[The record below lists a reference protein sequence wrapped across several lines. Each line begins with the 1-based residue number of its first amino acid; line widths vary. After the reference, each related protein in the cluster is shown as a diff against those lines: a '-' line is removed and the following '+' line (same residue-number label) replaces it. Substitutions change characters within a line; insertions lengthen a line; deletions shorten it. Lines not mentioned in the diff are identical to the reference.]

1 MATTSIPSNLLNVTN
16 GVPLT
21 QPAKQPE
28 SVQKIEENVSLT
40 VTDQPAQKVVQAISG
55 EEQSTSGTK
64 IDTPFNTEAQALL
77 SQTGEIG
84 FSITKPAQTDSADI
98 YGFYIKDKS
107 AIPIGGQIVWS
118 NTQDTRSHIAD
129 IYGANPADLG
139 FFVIPNGA
147 ETATNLEDG
156 AAVSFQKDQNGNW
169 LAVTEA
175 GQILK
180 GQDGINI
187 QFSNANL
194 NEGRQKSLSLIE
206 TPPPQ
211 DQVAMAAPQ
220 INPNLPANPLL
231 NAQMSTMPVAQ
242 QATSQAVN
250 SQNSAEHVKRFY
262 GEQKWQRLSASN
274 TEVPAQQNAA
284 ETPDESYNIL
294 RLSESNQDK
303 SNDRQHFEVNIEEI
317 LQSADKADA
326 VSGNLAILTGIR
338 KFASQFLPPHHEDK
352 NPSPEL
358 PQRDDLLVSQI
369 VLKSL
374 TQLADRFLAYF
385 EKNKPIIEPQI
396 PPFVKTMDLVIQ
408 RLQEGTDSND
418 SKKTQIAND
427 LGTNDLVNF
436 VNDNLKAAQLS
447 DEGLKNL
454 LTLPNN
460 PEK

>member
-21 QPAKQPE
+21 QPTKQPE
-28 SVQKIEENVSLT
+28 TVQKIEENISLT
-40 VTDQPAQKVVQAISG
+40 VTDQPAQKTVQAVAG
-55 EEQSTSGTK
+55 EEQSASGTK
-64 IDTPFNTEAQALL
+64 IDTLFNTEAQTLL
-77 SQTGEIG
+77 SQTGEVG
-84 FSITKPAQTDSADI
+84 FSVTKPAQTDNADI
-98 YGFYIKDKS
+98 YGFYIKDQN
-107 AIPIGGQIVWS
+107 AIPIGGQVIWS

-147 ETATNLEDG
+147 EAAANLEDG

-175 GQILK
+175 GKILK
-180 GQDGINI
+180 GQDGIDI

-194 NEGRQKSLSLIE
+194 NAGRQKSLSLIE
-206 TPPPQ
+206 TAPPQ
-211 DQVAMAAPQ
+211 DQVAMVAPQ
-220 INPNLPANPLL
+220 VNPNLPTNPLL
-231 NAQMSTMPVAQ
+231 NAQMSTTPVAQ
-242 QATSQAVN
+242 QAATQAVN

-262 GEQKWQRLSASN
+262 GEQKWQRLSTAS
-274 TEVPAQQNAA
+274 TDVPAQQDMPEPAS
-284 ETPDESYNIL
+284 DSYNVL

-303 SNDRQHFEVNIEEI
+303 GNDRQHFEVNIEEI
-317 LQSADKADA
+317 LKSADKADA

-408 RLQEGTDSND
+408 RLQQGIESND
-418 SKKTQIAND
+418 SHKTQIAND
-427 LGTNDLVNF
+427 LGTNDIVNF
-436 VNDNLKAAQLS
+436 VNDNLKAAHLS

-460 PEK
+460 SNK